1 MPNVSA
7 VFSLYSHCLYTI
19 QDNLEHI
26 YRPTPKVKSVNK
38 RRKLETGSSC
48 SISETTEEGE
58 SDNNPFHKIPTV
70 LLEEIICSFPQ
81 EKKLKNFNIGFLITP
96 ELRKLIIPNL
106 CRYSNQNE
114 QYLNFRKLE
123 KLQVLVMKKT
133 NAGDSCLKII
143 GKWCKNLRVTDTGIE
158 WLILQ
163 SSELRNTLQ
172 QLLISCRSVTKKG
185 TKMAL
190 QHFPALQVIEN
201 RNIFDVLVEVVKSA
215 ARIQPQPQIVK
226 FPFFRLRIR
235 PLGLYRKG
243 DLGLVLGCCPGLLDL
258 TIVVKKGLTDSD
270 LFCLTNL
277 KNLRLLIMTGLK
289 RSRGDEITFDMG
301 IAPSLK
307 VIGNSLKVLNLPYF
321 EVDIWTIV
329 KYCPNLISLIFQKHC
344 ESLSALSENEVIQLR
359 KEKGRVIFEDLQ
371 FLDCGFNLSND
382 ILFALLSCPLLE
394 EVDISD
400 CNALTDDFLQEAMK
414 IGIFKNLQVLYLTAC
429 NLVTKQG
436 LDALLIND
444 GNPLA
449 EIIFSYCE
457 KVTKD
462 NVYDWYKIA
471 HLYNWELILE
481 FENLDTERITY
492 ASYSNANY

>member
-1 MPNVSA
+1 
-7 VFSLYSHCLYTI
+7 
-19 QDNLEHI
+19 
-26 YRPTPKVKSVNK
+26 
-38 RRKLETGSSC
+38 
-48 SISETTEEGE
+48 
-58 SDNNPFHKIPTV
+58 
-70 LLEEIICSFPQ
+70 
-81 EKKLKNFNIGFLITP
+81 
-96 ELRKLIIPNL
+96 
-106 CRYSNQNE
+106 
-114 QYLNFRKLE
+114 
-123 KLQVLVMKKT
+123 
-133 NAGDSCLKII
+133 
-143 GKWCKNLRVTDTGIE
+143 
-158 WLILQ
+158 
-163 SSELRNTLQ
+163 
-172 QLLISCRSVTKKG
+172 
-185 TKMAL
+185 
-190 QHFPALQVIEN
+190 
-201 RNIFDVLVEVVKSA
+201 
-215 ARIQPQPQIVK
+215 
-226 FPFFRLRIR
+226 
-235 PLGLYRKG
+235 
-243 DLGLVLGCCPGLLDL
+243 
-258 TIVVKKGLTDSD
+258 
-270 LFCLTNL
+270 
-277 KNLRLLIMTGLK
+277 MTGLK
-289 RSRGDEITFDMG
+289 RSTGDEITFDMG

-359 KEKGRVIFEDLQ
+359 NEKGRVIFEDLQ

-492 ASYSNANY
+492 ASYSNASY

>member
-1 MPNVSA
+1 M
-7 VFSLYSHCLYTI
+7 
-19 QDNLEHI
+19 Q
-26 YRPTPKVKSVNK
+26 
-38 RRKLETGSSC
+38 
-48 SISETTEEGE
+48 
-58 SDNNPFHKIPTV
+58 
-70 LLEEIICSFPQ
+70 
-81 EKKLKNFNIGFLITP
+81 
-96 ELRKLIIPNL
+96 
-106 CRYSNQNE
+106 
-114 QYLNFRKLE
+114 
-123 KLQVLVMKKT
+123 KT
-133 NAGDSCLKII
+133 NVGDSCLKII
-143 GKWCKNLRVTDTGIE
+143 GKWCKNLRYLKFILVSLFMGIWFIFDFYVFVIKTKCRVLDVNYCSRVTDTGIE

-190 QHFPALQVIEN
+190 QHFSALQVIEN

-215 ARIQPQPQIVK
+215 ARVQPQPQIVK
-226 FPFFRLRIR
+226 FPFCCLKIR

-243 DLGLVLGCCPGLLDL
+243 DLGLVLGCCPGILDL
-258 TIVVKKGLTDSD
+258 TIVVKKGLTDAD